1 MRLACQVLAAVAA
14 AWCLWL
20 VFASPPLTVSVRI
33 SEETETFGVDCASP
47 VGGGAGARANGDGTV
62 GRTWTIAEDE
72 GIYIAVTANGDADR
86 NLIEPGALDR
96 ACDARRDR
104 RLGFAVFASL
114 VVAGLLRAA
123 VAFPPRSAPVPDRS
137 GRPAG

>member
-1 MRLACQVLAAVAA
+1 MRLLTQCLAVAA
-14 AWCLWL
+14 AIWCLWL

-33 SEETETFGVDCASP
+33 SDETETFTVDCDSP

-72 GIYIAVTANGDADR
+72 GIYIAVTSNGDPSR
-86 NLIEPGALDR
+86 NSIDPSALDS

-114 VVAGLLRAA
+114 LVAGLLRAA
-123 VAFPPRSAPVPDRS
+123 VSLPPRSAPVPDRS
-137 GRPAG
+137 GPSAG